1 MRTRS
6 MVTTILV
13 ACIGVGG
20 IMFGADRPSGVD
32 RVSSGRSAVL
42 ARNGMVA
49 TSQPLAAQAG
59 LQILRQGGNAFD
71 AAVATAAVLS
81 VVEPMMTG
89 PGGDLFVIAHVARTG
104 KLVGL
109 NASGFSP
116 QNANPAF
123 FSQQGLD
130 RIPIA
135 GPLSVTVPG
144 AVDGWITLLE
154 KHGTMT
160 REQVFAPAID
170 YAEKGFAVSEIIAS
184 SWKVPALE
192 GITPQAGRIADDFKA
207 AYYVDGRKP
216 EHGDVFTNKALAGT
230 LRRIVNDGAEVFY
243 EGDIAHQIV
252 DHLNSLGWPITMEDM
267 SYQHAD
273 WVEPISTTY
282 RGQRIFELPPNGQ
295 GMAALE
301 MLNILEGYDLRSL
314 GHNSAAYL
322 HRLIEAKKLAFADLD
337 AWLADP
343 EKADLPVDKIISKEY
358 GHAQR
363 KRINLNRAADE
374 VRSGVN
380 DTTHRLVDTGDTIY
394 LTVVDKDRNMVSFIN
409 SIFHAFGSGVVVPGT
424 GVILQNRGALFSL
437 VPGHP
442 NQIQPRKRPYHTII
456 PAMAYKEGKPWLSF
470 GVMGGSMQPQGHVQ
484 ILLNM
489 IDFGMNVQDAGE
501 MARVRHSSGK
511 EIILESGISGE
522 TVTKLRQLGHR
533 INPSGGGFGGYQ
545 AIEVDWKRGV
555 LRGGSD
561 PRKDGHVA
569 AW

>member
-1 MRTRS
+1 
-6 MVTTILV
+6 
-13 ACIGVGG
+13 
-20 IMFGADRPSGVD
+20 
-32 RVSSGRSAVL
+32 
-42 ARNGMVA
+42 
-49 TSQPLAAQAG
+49 
-59 LQILRQGGNAFD
+59 
-71 AAVATAAVLS
+71 
-81 VVEPMMTG
+81 
-89 PGGDLFVIAHVARTG
+89 
-104 KLVGL
+104 
-109 NASGFSP
+109 
-116 QNANPAF
+116 
-123 FSQQGLD
+123 
-130 RIPIA
+130 
-135 GPLSVTVPG
+135 
-144 AVDGWITLLE
+144 
-154 KHGTMT
+154 
-160 REQVFAPAID
+160 
-170 YAEKGFAVSEIIAS
+170 
-184 SWKVPALE
+184 
-192 GITPQAGRIADDFKA
+192 
-207 AYYVDGRKP
+207 
-216 EHGDVFTNKALAGT
+216 
-230 LRRIVNDGAEVFY
+230 
-243 EGDIAHQIV
+243 
-252 DHLNSLGWPITMEDM
+252 M

-363 KRINLNRAADE
+363 RRINLNRAADE

-380 DTTHRLVDTGDTIY
+380 DATHRLVDTGDTIY
-394 LTVVDKDRNMVSFIN
+394 LTVVDKERNMVSFIN

-437 VPGHP
+437 TPEHP

-511 EIILESGISGE
+511 EIILESGISKE
-522 TVTKLRQLGHR
+522 AVIKLKQLGHQ
-533 INPSGGGFGGYQ
+533 INPAGGGFGGYQ

>member
-1 MRTRS
+1 
-6 MVTTILV
+6 
-13 ACIGVGG
+13 
-20 IMFGADRPSGVD
+20 MFGADRPSGVD

-192 GITPQAGRIADDFKA
+192 GITPQADRIADDFKA

-243 EGDIAHQIV
+243 EGEIARQIV

-363 KRINLNRAADE
+363 RRINLNRAADE

-380 DTTHRLVDTGDTIY
+380 DATHRLVDTGDTIY

-437 VPGHP
+437 TPEHP

-511 EIILESGISGE
+511 EIILESGISKE
-522 TVTKLRQLGHR
+522 AVIKLKQLGHQ
-533 INPSGGGFGGYQ
+533 INPAGGGFGGYQ

>member
-1 MRTRS
+1 M
-6 MVTTILV
+6 TILV
-13 ACIGVGG
+13 ACIGVGV
-20 IMFGADRPSGVD
+20 IMFGADRPSGVG
-32 RVSSGRSAVL
+32 RVSSGRSVVL

-71 AAVATAAVLS
+71 AAVATAAVLA

-89 PGGDLFVIAHVARTG
+89 PGGDLFVMAHVARTG

-116 QNANPAF
+116 QKANPAF
-123 FSQQGLD
+123 FKQQGLD
-130 RIPIA
+130 SIPTA
-135 GPLSVTVPG
+135 GPFSVTVPG

-154 KHGTMT
+154 EYGTMT

-170 YAEKGFAVSEIIAS
+170 YAEEGFAVSEIIAS

-192 GITPQAGRIADDFKA
+192 GFIPQAGRIANDFKA
-207 AYYVDGRKP
+207 AYYVNGRRP
-216 EHGDVFTNKALAGT
+216 EHGDVFSNKPMADT
-230 LRRIVNDGAEVFY
+230 LRRIADGGTKAFY

-252 DHLNSLGWPITMEDM
+252 DHLNSFGWPITMEDM
-267 SYQHAD
+267 SYQHSD

-301 MLNILEGYDLRSL
+301 MLNILEGYNLRSL

-322 HRLIEAKKLAFADLD
+322 HRLVEAKKLAFADLS

-358 GHAQR
+358 GHTQR
-363 KRINLNRAADE
+363 KRIDLNRAAGE

-380 DTTHRLVDTGDTIY
+380 DATHRLVDAGDTVY

-437 VPGHP
+437 VAGHP
-442 NQIQPRKRPYHTII
+442 NQIQSRKRPYHTII
-456 PAMAYKEGKPWLSF
+456 PAMAYREGKPWLSF

-501 MARVRHSSGK
+501 VARVRHSSGK
-511 EIILESGISGE
+511 EIMLESGVSEE
-522 TVTKLRQLGHR
+522 TVNKLRHLGHQ
-533 INPSGGGFGGYQ
+533 INQAGGGFGGYQ
-545 AIEVDWKRGV
+545 AIEVDWERGV

>member
-1 MRTRS
+1 

-192 GITPQAGRIADDFKA
+192 GITPQADRIADDFKA

-243 EGDIAHQIV
+243 EGEIARQIV

-363 KRINLNRAADE
+363 RRINLNRAADE

-380 DTTHRLVDTGDTIY
+380 DATHRLVDTGDTIY

-437 VPGHP
+437 TPEHP

-511 EIILESGISGE
+511 EIILESGISKE
-522 TVTKLRQLGHR
+522 AVIKLKQLGHQ
-533 INPSGGGFGGYQ
+533 INPAGGGFGGYQ

>member
-1 MRTRS
+1 

-192 GITPQAGRIADDFKA
+192 GITPQADRIADDFKA

-243 EGDIAHQIV
+243 EGEIARQIV

-363 KRINLNRAADE
+363 RRINLNRAADE

-380 DTTHRLVDTGDTIY
+380 DATHRLVDTGDTIY

-437 VPGHP
+437 TPEHP

-470 GVMGGSMQPQGHVQ
+470 GVMGGSMQPQGHVR

-511 EIILESGISGE
+511 EIILESGISKE
-522 TVTKLRQLGHR
+522 AVIKLKQLGHQ
-533 INPSGGGFGGYQ
+533 INPAGGGFGGYQ

>member
-192 GITPQAGRIADDFKA
+192 GITPQADRIADDFKA

-243 EGDIAHQIV
+243 EGEIARQIV

-363 KRINLNRAADE
+363 RRINLNRAADE

-380 DTTHRLVDTGDTIY
+380 DATHRLVDTGDTIY

-437 VPGHP
+437 TPEHP

-511 EIILESGISGE
+511 EIILESGISKE
-522 TVTKLRQLGHR
+522 AVIKLKQLGHQ
-533 INPSGGGFGGYQ
+533 INPAGGGFGGYQ